1 VIADPLV
8 IAIIAFVCVFGG
20 ALLGI
25 RLGRMLP
32 ADHLDADS
40 KDVVRLGMGIVATM
54 VALVLG
60 LLIASAKGFYDTQNS
75 ELTQVSANVVLLDQM
90 LDHYGPQVALERAQL
105 RAATKQWLDQLWST
119 EHSGLADALPRSTG
133 ASKLFDELE
142 SLVPKTDKQ
151 RELKGQALSVGMAIG
166 QTRWLMYE
174 QRATPIPL
182 PLMIAL
188 IIWLT
193 LVFISSG
200 LFARA
205 NPTVIAASFAAAL
218 SVSGAMWLIMEMYQ
232 PYSGVIRIS
241 NAALQAALAQLGQ

>member
-1 VIADPLV
+1 VIVDPLV
-8 IAIIAFVCVFGG
+8 IAIIAFVCVFGA

-25 RLGRMLP
+25 RLGSMLP

-90 LDHYGPQVALERAQL
+90 LAHYGPEVALERTQL
-105 RAATKQWLDQLWST
+105 RAATSQWLDQLWT
-119 EHSGLADALPRSTG
+119 PGHSGLADALPRSAG
-133 ASKLFDELE
+133 SSRLFDELE
-142 SLVPKTDKQ
+142 SLVPKTDEQ
-151 RELKGQALSVGMAIG
+151 RELKGQALSVGMNIG
-166 QTRWLMYE
+166 LTRWLMYE

-193 LVFISSG
+193 IVFISSG
-200 LFARA
+200 LFARP
-205 NPTVIAASFAAAL
+205 NPTVIAAFFAAAL
-218 SVSGAMWLIMEMYQ
+218 SVSGAMWLIMQMYQ

-241 NAALQAALAQLGQ
+241 SAPLVAALAQLGQ